1 MVICKKSDTKSL
13 FTRFLSMVLIISM
26 LLTMVACSSESN
38 EPSNDSYV
46 NGDGDLVVDGVE
58 INDVFVPLTVNE
70 LVVNKATVID
80 LDVDEVLVNCV
91 TVTEISVIEAEVTS
105 LNDEFVYL
113 AYQNFVSYYDS
124 DIDFQ
129 KFLTDIAIGGTCVIV
144 CVTLSTV
151 GGPIGTFFG
160 AVITSEF
167 TAATVAIGAAIDAAV
182 SGYMA
187 YQEGGDASYILGHM
201 LNGVADGFKWSAILA
216 PVSGGFAGLNALKAT
231 KAIKALDAFKDLT
244 DKEINEL
251 LKNFTKIVKRL
262 AKESGDLS
270 DDALRLIYKELS
282 KELSSEITEQIFISA
297 VRNQADITQYILK
310 YNPFNT
316 SSGLTRA
323 LKEDFLAKA
332 GVDDVAAQTIIKQIQ
347 NQGIKKIDDISN
359 AKLRKY
365 IQDNI
370 FDFIQRFGGSISKNF
385 LDDCLRIKLASFA
398 FDDDTIDA
406 VLQIIK
412 TGIAQKGNIYGEL
425 LSKIGRES
433 IDVMLGD
440 LDVLILLQTRYG
452 VNNLNRI
459 VAMQKLHLGLTCIED
474 VTDQQAIT
482 IANQLMLGDIKSF
495 DQLKE
500 INGIDKVVADNLQ
513 TNILASKE
521 LVCTTL
527 KNLELAGRN
536 EALIND
542 IVAQEMKRYIK
553 DDAVTKI
560 VLNNMSKDEILDKF
574 GDNLWRSLIENA
586 DSSIWCL
593 SLQNKVNTGLI
604 DDLFVDTLHNNQIS
618 EETIQKILA
627 GLPISEWGLSDDVA
641 EEIGTHV
648 LVYYKNRNPV
658 AYSAYAKEFSEIRCR
673 TAKAYNLANNCSPD
687 SIIFAN
693 QIADCDNRYIKEKYG
708 DIYWNSA
715 GYLILDDHA
724 IAIVTID
731 NLTGNSTNDIKKANR
746 KFRGIESNVPGYT
759 WHHVEDG
766 RTMILVPTELHAEY
780 THAGGA
786 SLLRK
791 GAFD

>member
-1 MVICKKSDTKSL
+1 MVIYKNSVTKSI

-26 LLTMVACSSESN
+26 LLTMVACSPESV
-38 EPSNDSYV
+38 EPSDDSYV
-46 NGDGDLVVDGVE
+46 NSDGNLVVDGVE

-70 LVVNKATVID
+70 LVVNEATVVD
-80 LDVDEVLVNCV
+80 LDVDELLVNCV

-129 KFLTDIAIGGTCVIV
+129 KFLTDIAIGGTCIIV

-151 GGPIGTFFG
+151 GGPVGTFFG

-182 SGYMA
+182 SGYIA
-187 YQEGGDASYILGHM
+187 YQEGGDASYVIGHM

-231 KAIKALDAFKDLT
+231 KAIKALDAFKNLT
-244 DKEINEL
+244 DKEVNEL

-282 KELSSEITEQIFISA
+282 KELSSEITEQIFITA
-297 VRNQADITQYILK
+297 VRNQADITQYILR

-332 GVDDVAAQTIIKQIQ
+332 GIDDAVAQTIIKQIQ
-347 NQGIKKIDDISN
+347 NRSIKQIDDISD
-359 AKLRKY
+359 AKLREY
-365 IQDNI
+365 IRENI
-370 FDFIQRFGGSISKNF
+370 FDFIQRFGGSISKDF
-385 LDDCLRIKLASFA
+385 LDDCLRIKLTSFA
-398 FDDDTIDA
+398 LDDDTINA
-406 VLQIIK
+406 VFQIIK

-425 LSKIGRES
+425 LSKVGRES
-433 IDVMLGD
+433 IDAMLSD
-440 LDVLILLQTRYG
+440 LDVLILIQTRYG
-452 VNNLNRI
+452 ISNLNRL
-459 VAMQKLHLGLTCIED
+459 VAMQQLHLGLTCIED
-474 VTDQQAIT
+474 VTDQQAI
-482 IANQLMLGDIKSF
+482 IIVNKLMSGDIVSL
-495 DQLKE
+495 DQLKKIPE
-500 INGIDKVVADNLQ
+500 IEDVANSLQ

-527 KNLELAGRN
+527 KSLDLAGRN
-536 EALIND
+536 EAFIND
-542 IVAQEMKRYIK
+542 IVSREMRRYIG
-553 DDAVTKI
+553 DNAVTEI
-560 VLNNMSKDEILDKF
+560 VLKNLSKDEILDRF
-574 GDNLWRSLIENA
+574 GGKVWSSLIENA

-604 DDLFVDTLHNNQIS
+604 DDLFVDSLSRKQIS
-618 EETIQKILA
+618 KDAIQKILA
-627 GLPISEWGLSDDVA
+627 GLPVSEWGLSDDVA

-648 LVYYKNRNPV
+648 LIYYRNRNPV
-658 AYSAYAKEFSEIRCR
+658 AYSTYIKEFSEIRCR
-673 TAKAYNLANNCSPD
+673 AAKAYNLANNCSPD
-687 SIIFAN
+687 SIVFAH

>member
-1 MVICKKSDTKSL
+1 MFLKSIPK
-13 FTRFLSMVLIISM
+13 RIISFLLIAAMM
-26 LLTMVACSSESN
+26 LAMVACSSQTAEPGNESYTN
-38 EPSNDSYV
+38 SNG
-46 NGDGDLVVDGVE
+46 NLVVDGVE
-58 INDVFVPLTVNE
+58 INDVFVPLAVNE
-70 LVVNKATVID
+70 LVVNEATVID

-129 KFLTDIAIGGTCVIV
+129 KFLTDVAIGGTCIIV

-187 YQEGGDASYILGHM
+187 YQEGGDASYIIGHM

-216 PVSGGFAGLNALKAT
+216 PVSGGIAGLNALKAT
-231 KAIKALDAFKDLT
+231 KAIKALDAFKNLT

-262 AKESGDLS
+262 GKESGDLT

-282 KELSSEITEQIFISA
+282 KELSSEITEQIFITA

-332 GVDDVAAQTIIKQIQ
+332 GVDDAAAQTIIKQIQ
-347 NQGIKKIDDISN
+347 NQGIKKLDDISDT
-359 AKLRKY
+359 KLRQY

-370 FDFIQRFGGSISKNF
+370 FDFIQRFGGSISKD
-385 LDDCLRIKLASFA
+385 LIDDCLRIKLATFA
-398 FDDDTIDA
+398 LDEDAIDT
-406 VLQIIK
+406 VLKIIK

-425 LSKIGRES
+425 VSKIGRES
-433 IDVMLGD
+433 VDLMLGD
-440 LDVLILLQTRYG
+440 LDMLILLQTRYG
-452 VNNLNRI
+452 VNNLNRL
-459 VAMQKLHLGLTCIED
+459 VTMQKLHLGLTCIED
-474 VTDQQAIT
+474 VTDEQAII
-482 IANQLMLGDIKSF
+482 IASKLASGDIVSL
-495 DQLKE
+495 DQLKN
-500 INGIDKVVADNLQ
+500 IPGIDEVAADNLQ

-527 KNLELAGRN
+527 KNLDLAGRN
-536 EALIND
+536 EAFIND
-542 IVAQEMKRYIK
+542 IVSKEIKRYVN

-560 VLNNMSKDEILDKF
+560 VFGNMSKNEILSEF
-574 GDNLWRSLIENA
+574 GDNLWRSLVENA

-604 DDLFVDTLHNNQIS
+604 DDLFMDALSNKQINK
-618 EETIQKILA
+618 ETIEKILA
-627 GLPISEWGLSDDVA
+627 GMPVGEWGLPDDVV

-648 LVYYKNRNPV
+648 LIYYKNRNPM
-658 AYSAYAKEFSEIRCR
+658 AYSTYAKEFSEIRCR

-687 SIIFAN
+687 SIVYAN

-731 NLTGNSTNDIKKANR
+731 NLTGDSTNDIKKAN
-746 KFRGIESNVPGYT
+746 KLFRGIKSNVPGYT

-780 THAGGA
+780 KHAGGA